1 MRVIAVLTAM
11 ALIEAV
17 CVWAVW
23 DRQCPVADKIVS
35 VFVGTAF
42 LMVMGIVVWARHRDW
57 QE

>member
-42 LMVMGIVVWARHRDW
+42 LMVMGIVVYARVLGR
-57 QE
+57 E

>member
-17 CVWAVW
+17 CVWAVM
-23 DRQCPVADKIVS
+23 DTKYPCADKIVS
-35 VFVGTAF
+35 VFVGTAV
-42 LMVMGIVVWARHRDW
+42 LAMIGIVVWARRRDW

>member
-1 MRVIAVLTAM
+1 MRVIGILAAM

-35 VFVGTAF
+35 VFVGTAC
-42 LMVMGIVVWARHRDW
+42 LMVMGIVVYARVLGR
-57 QE
+57 E